1 MAKAKEAR
9 NAAGIRKVVS
19 PPRAENRIAAKR
31 KALENKSAVKPANDD
46 SSPADAES
54 APEPRPPSVAETMAK
69 KQREISVSEFFLKN
83 RHLLGFDNPRKALL
97 TTVKE
102 AVDNSLDA
110 SEEAGILP
118 EVSVEL
124 IQVNDNRFRVIV
136 TDNGPGIVRAQ
147 IPKIFAKLLYGS
159 KFHRLRMS
167 RGQQGIGISAAGMYG
182 QLTTG
187 TSTKITSKIGPKRK
201 AHYFELQI
209 DTRKNEPNILKDEEV
224 NWQPEFFAPPRDD
237 KPEARNP
244 KSETKKNKKAKAENE
259 EAPKVRPAS
268 VSPHGTRV
276 ELELEAKYQT
286 GKQSVDEF
294 LQQCA
299 IANPHVTFR
308 YRVQLLPKESK
319 EAVPSDDA
327 KKAEPS
333 EPATT
338 KEAPWQVFERGAKQ
352 LPEQPNEIKPHP
364 HGIELGML
372 MQMLKDTHARALKS
386 FLHQDFSRVSDRV
399 ATEICSKAGLEPKSR
414 PSRVAFQES
423 ERLFKAINE
432 TKLMNPPTD
441 CISPIGETQILAG
454 LKKEIDADFYEAVT
468 RPPSVYRGNPFQIEL
483 GVAYQNLGKMAGT
496 DAEKKEPQKNGDD
509 GVSMEEPIRLL
520 RFANRV
526 PLLYQQGACAVTRSV
541 STVDWKNY
549 GLSQPKGSL
558 PLGPIVLFVHMA
570 SVWVPFTSESKE
582 AVASYD
588 EIIREITLGL
598 QELGRRLSVYLSRRR
613 RQLEAERKR
622 NYMELYIPHLALGL
636 KQILKLKD
644 KEEDKVVGKLKKML
658 EKTHLAA

>member
-1 MAKAKEAR
+1 VDRVAAKKEALKASQAVVEAAVPGGKKGR
-9 NAAGIRKVVS
+9 VLPLAKSQRPGTGAATPGNGEERAAGS
-19 PPRAENRIAAKR
+19 
-31 KALENKSAVKPANDD
+31 
-46 SSPADAES
+46 ES
-54 APEPRPPSVAETMAK
+54 RPPGIAETMAK

-110 SEEAGILP
+110 AEEAGILP
-118 EVSVEL
+118 EASVEL
-124 IQVNDNRFRVIV
+124 IQINDNRFKVIV

-187 TSTKITSKIGPKRK
+187 TSTRITSKIGPKRK

-209 DTRKNEPNILKDEEV
+209 DTRKNEPHILKDEEV
-224 NWQPEFFAPPRDD
+224 NWQPEFFGPPKEE
-237 KPEARNP
+237 KPEIQNP
-244 KSETKKNKKAKAENE
+244 NSETKKPKKSKEETAEVPKA
-259 EAPKVRPAS
+259 RPAS
-268 VSPHGTRV
+268 TYPHGTRV
-276 ELELEAKYQT
+276 EIELEAKYQT

-308 YRVQLLPKESK
+308 YRVQLVSK
-319 EAVPSDDA
+319 EAAP
-327 KKAEPS
+327 EPG
-333 EPATT
+333 
-338 KEAPWQVFERGAKQ
+338 KEAPKEEPPRKEASWQVFERGAKQ
-352 LPEQPNEIKPHP
+352 LPTQPNEIKPHP

-372 MQMLKDTHARALKS
+372 MQMLKDTHARTLRS

-399 ATEICSKAGLEPKSR
+399 ALEICTHAGIEPKSR

-423 ERLFKAINE
+423 ERLFKAIGD

-441 CISPIGETQILAG
+441 CISPIGEQQILAG
-454 LKKEIDADFYEAVT
+454 LKKEIEADLYEAVT
-468 RPPSVYRGNPFQIEL
+468 RSPSVYRGNPFQIEL
-483 GVAYQNLGKMAGT
+483 GLAYKNLGKLAGSAAK
-496 DAEKKEPQKNGDD
+496 DARKD
-509 GVSMEEPIRLL
+509 GETVTSGGEGVTMEEPIRLL

-526 PLLYQQGACAVTRSV
+526 PLLYQQGACAITKSVT
-541 STVDWKNY
+541 TVDWKNY
-549 GLSQPKGSL
+549 GLAHPKGSL
-558 PLGPIVLFVHMA
+558 PLGPMVLFVHMA

-582 AVASYD
+582 AIASYD

-636 KQILKLKD
+636 KQILRLKD
-644 KEEDKVVGKLKKML
+644 KEEDKIVTKLKKML

>member
-1 MAKAKEAR
+1 MAS
-9 NAAGIRKVVS
+9 IRKVVP
-19 PPRAENRIAAKR
+19 PPRPENRIAAKR
-31 KALENKSAVKPANDD
+31 KAIESKAAAKPANGD
-46 SSPADAES
+46 SSPATAETT
-54 APEPRPPSVAETMAK
+54 AEPRQPSVAETMAK

-110 SEEAGILP
+110 SEEAGVLP

-201 AHYFELQI
+201 AHHFELQI

-224 NWQPEFFAPPRDD
+224 NWQPEFFGPPREEKTELR
-237 KPEARNP
+237 KPKAEP
-244 KSETKKNKKAKAENE
+244 QKNKKAKPESPE
-259 EAPKVRPAS
+259 PPRVRPAS

-276 ELELEAKYQT
+276 EIELEAKYQT

-308 YRVQLLPKESK
+308 YRVQLLPRESK
-319 EAVPSDDA
+319 EAAPADDA
-327 KKAEPS
+327 KKTTEKPP
-333 EPATT
+333 EPAAP

-399 ATEICSKAGLEPKSR
+399 ATEVCSKAGLEPKSR

-441 CISPIGETQILAG
+441 CISPIGEAQILAG

-483 GVAYQNLGKMAGT
+483 GVAYQNLGKMAGNE
-496 DAEKKEPQKNGDD
+496 AEKKLPQKNGDD
-509 GVSMEEPIRLL
+509 GVSLEEPIRLL

-526 PLLYQQGACAVTRSV
+526 PLLYQQGACAVTKSV
-541 STVDWKNY
+541 TGVDWKNY

-582 AVASYD
+582 AIASYD
-588 EIIREITLGL
+588 EIIRELTLGL

-644 KEEDKVVGKLKKML
+644 REEGKVVGKLKKML

>member
-1 MAKAKEAR
+1 MEKKFPVKNGDKETL
-9 NAAGIRKVVS
+9 
-19 PPRAENRIAAKR
+19 PM
-31 KALENKSAVKPANDD
+31 
-46 SSPADAES
+46 PADTEPES
-54 APEPRPPSVAETMAK
+54 KQPGIAETMAK

-110 SEEAGILP
+110 AEEADILP
-118 EVSVEL
+118 EVSVEM
-124 IQVNDNRFRVIV
+124 IQISENRFRVIV

-187 TSTKITSKIGPKRK
+187 CSTRITSKIRPKK
-201 AHYFELQI
+201 KGHYFELQI
-209 DTRKNEPNILKDEEV
+209 DTRKNEPQILKDEEI
-224 NWQPEFFAPPRDD
+224 NWQPEFFGPPREE
-237 KPEARNP
+237 KPEIRNP
-244 KSETKKNKKAKAENE
+244 KSETKKTKKAKE
-259 EAPKVRPAS
+259 EKSEVPKVRPAS
-268 VSPHGTRV
+268 TSPHGTRV
-276 ELELEAKYQT
+276 EIELEAKYQT

-308 YRVQLLPKESK
+308 YRVQLLPKAAVAQASLPVVEKKSREESQ
-319 EAVPSDDA
+319 AGTPVL
-327 KKAEPS
+327 S
-333 EPATT
+333 EQ

-352 LPEQPNEIKPHP
+352 LPTQPNEIKPHP

-372 MQMLKDTHARALKS
+372 MQMLKDTPARRLKA

-399 ATEICSKAGLEPKSR
+399 ALEICSKAGLDPKSR

-423 ERLFKAINE
+423 ENLFKSIND

-441 CISPIGETQILAG
+441 CISPIGEEQILAG
-454 LKKEIDADFYEAVT
+454 LKKEIQADFYEAVT
-468 RPPSVYRGNPFQIEL
+468 RPPAVYRGNPFQIEL
-483 GVAYQNLGKMAGT
+483 GAAYQNLGKMAGS
-496 DAEKKEPQKNGDD
+496 DSEKKNGETADIAKQE
-509 GVSMEEPIRLL
+509 GVSLEEPIRLL

-526 PLLYQQGACAVTRSV
+526 PLLYQQGACAVTKSV
-541 STVDWKNY
+541 TSMDWKNY

-582 AVASYD
+582 AIASYD
-588 EIIREITLGL
+588 EILREITLGL

-644 KEEDKVVGKLKKML
+644 KEEGKIVTKLKKML
-658 EKTHLAA
+658 ERTHLAA